1 GWADV
6 GFHGSRQIPVPNI
19 DALAADGVILNKYYA
34 QPWPLSSRIGLLTG
48 IYPYRTGVTKVM
60 LPCQPVALPRVFR
73 ILPTFFKSLGYRTH
87 FVGVWNLGFYKKR
100 FTPVNRGFDTAYAKW
115 TGPGDYW
122 THVATDDMET
132 KMQGFDLR
140 LNDDLMWN
148 QTGVY
153 STRLFTERAD
163 PTREQCFFVFHQ
175 PLLLILS
182 HQALHTANYHGSLQC
197 PLEHLDSFG
206 FIRDRKRRVFAGAL
220 TEVDQSLGQIFEA
233 LHNRRL
239 LNNTILVFAS
249 ASGGMPVGDFTNNLS
264 FNFPLRGMKGTYFE
278 GGVRVPA
285 FVWSP
290 LLNKTRRTS
299 TQLMHVTDW
308 LPTLFSAAVPGVDA
322 AGEMAALRS
331 RLVLFL
337 EYGSEV
343 FQKLYGDNW
352 EPADLEKRG
361 SVITCPVMENA
372 TKCLLSEGPCLFDL
386 DKDPCE
392 QNNIAAS
399 HPEVQEGYTYVPW
412 EKDWMADE
420 DCDPGTFNG
429 AWVSWRD
436 SFFDHYA
443 VKKLKK
449 KKHFG

>member
-1 GWADV
+1 MSTLAVTWVLLSHLEFSFTTKPNIVIVTVDDLGWADV

-48 IYPYRTGVTKVM
+48 IYPYRTGN
-60 LPCQPVALPRVFR
+60 LPQSNDAWSMSSTCVFSVR
-73 ILPTFFKSLGYRTH
+73 PSTSLAHTHKSGL
-87 FVGVWNLGFYKKR
+87 WNLGFYKKR

-122 THVATDDMET
+122 THDMET

-206 FIRDRKRRVFAGAL
+206 FIRDRKRRIFAGAL

-308 LPTLFSAAVPGVDA
+308 LPTLFSAAGGDIK
-322 AGEMAALRS
+322 
-331 RLVLFL
+331 
-337 EYGSEV
+337 
-343 FQKLYGDNW
+343 KLGAVY
-352 EPADLEKRG
+352 
-361 SVITCPVMENA
+361 
-372 TKCLLSEGPCLFDL
+372 DL
-386 DKDPCE
+386 DSVNMWEALSGDLKSPRTE
-392 QNNIAAS
+392 IIHNIDLAGHNFAL
-399 HPEVQEGYTYVPW
+399 QEGNYKGIAVTKNLDAVLPLSGWHPNPRHRPGFPSW
-412 EKDWMADE
+412 ENVH
-420 DCDPGTFNG
+420 GT
-429 AWVSWRD
+429 V
-436 SFFDHYA
+436 YK
-443 VKKLKK
+443 VQP
-449 KKHFG
+449 